1 MIQNDIQELEKFQHV
16 LGITFNNILLLKEA
30 LTHSSFVKHKNAGSI
45 YNERLE
51 FFGDSVL
58 KFIVSEYL
66 YENYSD
72 LPEGELSKK
81 RSKIVSDQFLTSL
94 AIDIQLGDF
103 LIMSFGEKKSGGHQ
117 KDSIL
122 ANAYEA
128 LLGAVYLDQ
137 GMDVVKDFFLS
148 SYKKFAKM
156 IDSGEF
162 FDHKTLLQEVCQKTK
177 IDLPFYKI
185 VREEGPD
192 HEKVFH
198 IEASIHIDDVYLV
211 SQGYASNKKRA
222 EQQAAQHILDMLSYY
237 KYSDLPILS

>member
-1 MIQNDIQELEKFQHV
+1 MIDSNIQELERFQHV
-16 LGITFNNILLLKEA
+16 LGIIFNDITLLQEA
-30 LTHSSFVKHKNAGSI
+30 LTHSSFAKHKKNSTI

-51 FFGDSVL
+51 FFGDSIL

-66 YENYSD
+66 FQHYSH
-72 LPEGELSKK
+72 LAEGELSKK

-103 LIMSFGEKKSGGHQ
+103 LIMSFGERKSGGHQ

-128 LLGAVYLDQ
+128 LLGAIYLDQ
-137 GMDVVKDFFLS
+137 GMDVVKDFFLT
-148 SYKKFAKM
+148 SYKKFAAM

-162 FDHKTLLQEVCQKTK
+162 FDHKTLLQEICQKSK
-177 IDLPFYKI
+177 IELPFYRI

-198 IEASIHIDDVYLV
+198 IEASIKIDDVFFV
-211 SQGYASNKKRA
+211 SQGDAANKKRA